1 MLHYIVL
8 KNKKLLFFSS
18 YIIHNLLIFLNNP
31 IFAFQNYITNM
42 QIIQS
47 IKDRGG
53 IVMAILIAIALI
65 SFILMDSNSSANRGR
80 TGDDTVGKINGNS
93 IDLIEYNKRVKQEE
107 AKQSG
112 QRGGQPLSSAESN
125 QVREQVW
132 NQIIAENVF
141 FKEAEKLGITLTS
154 NELSEIL
161 KSNDPMNPLT
171 QERSL
176 LGPDGKLDQV
186 KLSEA
191 LGRIK
196 KATGADKESFDAAVI
211 DPLRLNTVAAKY
223 GAMMNASAY
232 YPTWMREKEMA
243 EDKNFA
249 TISYVTVPYSDISDS
264 TITVTDD
271 DINKYVAK
279 HKKLFK
285 QEAGR
290 NISYLSFSQN
300 PSANDSAEARKLIDD
315 LKIQFAKDSS
325 PKTFVARS
333 SSSIAY
339 QDEFLPLARIQ
350 SSVKDSMVKF
360 GVGTVAGPFL
370 DGGNYALSKILDTKQ
385 LPDSV
390 KARHILI
397 GTVDRNSG
405 AILMEDSAASKLAD
419 SILMAVKGG
428 ANFGELAMKYS
439 TDPGSK
445 IKAGDLGTFGNGAMV
460 AEFNEFC
467 FSKAAGAT
475 DKVKTQ
481 FGYHVINIVNQS
493 NFKTAYK
500 IAIVAKPIIPSD
512 ETVNGANM
520 AATKAAA
527 NKTTKALKEYVEKNP
542 SLKLEET
549 PMAIK
554 ENDFGVGAMQDARA
568 LVRWAFDA
576 KQGAVS
582 DPIPVGK
589 SFIVATLNKIY
600 TEGTQDAATAKSGA
614 ESIIKKEK
622 KAAMII
628 AKLGATP
635 TLENAAAAYS
645 KQILN
650 AGADSS
656 ISMTSKLINGI
667 GVEPKIIGAAF
678 NKDYQTKVSPAIEG
692 TTGVFVL
699 KANGVQPRAATT
711 PEQEAAFIKTR
722 AGSLKQVC
730 ANWFEA
736 LRKQADIKDN
746 RAKYF

>member
-1 MLHYIVL
+1 
-8 KNKKLLFFSS
+8 
-18 YIIHNLLIFLNNP
+18 
-31 IFAFQNYITNM
+31 M
-42 QIIQS
+42 QIIQG

-65 SFILMDSNSSANRGR
+65 SFILMDSNSSPSRGR
-80 TGDDTVGKINGNS
+80 TGDDSIGKINGNS
-93 IDLIEYNKRVKQEE
+93 IDLLEFNKRVKIAET
-107 AKQSG
+107 KQAG

-125 QVREQVW
+125 QIREQVW

-141 FKEAEKLGITLTS
+141 FKEADKLGITLTAKQ
-154 NELSEIL
+154 LSEIL
-161 KSNDPMNPLT
+161 KSNDPSNPLA

-176 LGPDGKLDQV
+176 QGPDGKLDPQKV
-186 KLSEA
+186 TEA
-191 LGRIK
+191 LNNIK
-196 KATGADKESFDAAVI
+196 KATGDQRDNIDAEII
-211 DPLRLNTVAAKY
+211 DALRLNTVAAKY
-223 GAMMNASAY
+223 SAMMNASAY
-232 YPTWMREKEMA
+232 YPSWMKEKEMA
-243 EDKNFA
+243 DDKNFA
-249 TISYVTVPYSDISDS
+249 TISYVTVPYTDISDS
-264 TITVTDD
+264 TITVTDA
-271 DINKYVAK
+271 DINAYVAK

-290 NISYLSFSQN
+290 SISYLSFSQN
-300 PSANDSAEARKLIDD
+300 PSANDSAEARKLIETIKLD
-315 LKIQFAKDSS
+315 FAKDSS

-333 SSSIAY
+333 SSSVAF

-350 SSVKDSMVKF
+350 SSVKDSMVKY
-360 GVGTVAGPFL
+360 GVGNVSGPFL
-370 DGGNYALSKILDTKQ
+370 DGSNYSLAKILDTKQ

-397 GTVDRNSG
+397 GTRDRNTG
-405 AILMEDSAASKLAD
+405 AQLMEDSAASKLAD
-419 SILMAVKGG
+419 SILLAVKNG

-445 IKAGDLGTFGNGAMV
+445 IKGGDLGTFGNGQMV

-467 FSKAAGAT
+467 FTKSVGAM
-475 DKVKTQ
+475 DKVQTQ
-481 FGYHVINIVNQS
+481 FGYHVINITNQS
-493 NFKTAYK
+493 NFKPAYK
-500 IAIVAKPIIPSD
+500 IAIVAKPIIPSN
-512 ETVNGANM
+512 ETVNAANM

-527 NKTTKALKEYVEKNP
+527 NKSTKALKEYVEKDK
-542 SLKLEET
+542 SLRLEESPT
-549 PMAIK
+549 IIK
-554 ENDFGVGAMQDARA
+554 ENDFGVGVMQDARA

-589 SFIVATLNKIY
+589 SFVVATLNKIY
-600 TEGTQDAATAKSGA
+600 AEGTQDAATAKSGA

-635 TLENAAAAYS
+635 TLETAAAAYN
-645 KQILN
+645 KQIQN

-656 ISMTSKLINGI
+656 ISMTSKLINGL

-678 NKDYQTKVSPAIEG
+678 NKDYQTKASPAIEG
-692 TTGVFVL
+692 TTGVFVI
-699 KANGVQPRAATT
+699 KTNAVQPRAATT

-722 AGSLKQVC
+722 EGSLKQVC